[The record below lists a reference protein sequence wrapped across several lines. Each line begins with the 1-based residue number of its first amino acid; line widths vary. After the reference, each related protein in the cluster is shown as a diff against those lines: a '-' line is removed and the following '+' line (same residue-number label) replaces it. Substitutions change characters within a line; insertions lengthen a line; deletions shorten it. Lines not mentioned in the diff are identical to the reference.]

1 MSRELFNSAGKRLY
15 LTDSERKKFLAA
27 ADEEE
32 SRVRSFCYVLAHS
45 GCRISEALELHAER
59 IDFAAQA
66 ITFESLKKRKRGV
79 YRAVPVPPT
88 VLEMLAMVHGL
99 KDKKK
104 RPAAKKKTAGAK
116 EKSPP
121 PLWDFG
127 RTTAWKKVLAVMAA
141 AGVKGPQATPKG
153 LRHGFGVNAFETSV
167 PPHLVQP
174 YPLIFGEAT
183 TEDLRTAMIHF
194 RALFDDLVNEP
205 EPYARQPV
213 VRERNNG

>member
-1 MSRELFNSAGKRLY
+1 MSRELFNPAGKRLY

-27 ADEEE
+27 ADDED
-32 SRVRSFCYVLAHS
+32 RMVRSFCYVLCYT
-45 GCRISEALELHAER
+45 GCRISEALQLHAELV
-59 IDFAAQA
+59 DFAAQA

-79 YRAVPVPPT
+79 FRAVPVPPA

-104 RPAAKKKTAGAK
+104 RPTVKKKTAPKKKTAGVQ

-127 RTTAWKKVLAVMAA
+127 RTTAWKHVIAVMKG

-153 LRHGFGVNAFETSV
+153 LRHGFGVAAIQAGIPLNLLQRWLGHAQLTTTAIYANAV
-167 PPHLVQP
+167 
-174 YPLIFGEAT
+174 G
-183 TEDLRTAMIHF
+183 
-194 RALFDDLVNEP
+194 P
-205 EPYARQPV
+205 E
-213 VRERNNG
+213 ERNIAARMWT

>member
-27 ADEEE
+27 ADDED
-32 SRVRSFCYVLAHS
+32 RLVRSFCYVLAHT
-45 GCRISEALELHAER
+45 GCRISEALQLVGER
-59 IDFAAQA
+59 IDFAAGA
-66 ITFESLKKRKRGV
+66 IVFESLKKRKRGI
-79 YRAVPVPPT
+79 YRAVPVPPA

-104 RPAAKKKTAGAK
+104 RPAGKKKTSGAK

-127 RTTAWKKVLAVMAA
+127 RTTAWKHVIAVMKA

-153 LRHGFGVNAFETSV
+153 LRHGFGVAAIQAGIPLNLLQRWLGHAQLTTTAIYANAV
-167 PPHLVQP
+167 
-174 YPLIFGEAT
+174 G
-183 TEDLRTAMIHF
+183 
-194 RALFDDLVNEP
+194 P
-205 EPYARQPV
+205 E
-213 VRERNNG
+213 ERNIAARMWT

>member
-1 MSRELFNSAGKRLY
+1 MSRELFNTAGKRLY

-32 SRVRSFCYVLAHS
+32 RFVRSFCYVLCFT
-45 GCRISEALELHAER
+45 GCRISEALELHAGR

-79 YRAVPVPPT
+79 YRAVPVPPA
-88 VLEMLAMVHGL
+88 VLDMLAMVHGL

-104 RPAAKKKTAGAK
+104 RLAVKKKTAAAK
-116 EKSPP
+116 DSPP

-127 RTTAWKKVLAVMAA
+127 RTTAWKHVIAVMAA

-153 LRHGFGVNAFETSV
+153 LRHGFGVAAIQAGIPLNLLQRWLGHAQLTTTAIYANAV
-167 PPHLVQP
+167 
-174 YPLIFGEAT
+174 G
-183 TEDLRTAMIHF
+183 
-194 RALFDDLVNEP
+194 P
-205 EPYARQPV
+205 E
-213 VRERNNG
+213 ERNIAARMWT

>member
-27 ADEEE
+27 ADDEN
-32 SRVRSFCYVLAHS
+32 RLVRSFCYVLAHT
-45 GCRISEALELHAER
+45 GCRISEALQLHAELV
-59 IDFAAQA
+59 DFAAQA

-79 YRAVPVPPT
+79 YRAVPVPPA

-104 RPAAKKKTAGAK
+104 RPAAKKTTPKKKTVDAK
-116 EKSPP
+116 DSPP

-127 RTTAWKKVLAVMAA
+127 RTTAWKHVIAVMKA

-153 LRHGFGVNAFETSV
+153 LRHGFGVAAIQAGIPLNLLQRWLGHAQLTTTAIYANAV
-167 PPHLVQP
+167 
-174 YPLIFGEAT
+174 G
-183 TEDLRTAMIHF
+183 
-194 RALFDDLVNEP
+194 P
-205 EPYARQPV
+205 E
-213 VRERNNG
+213 ERNIAARMWT